1 MNKDSIRKWGV
12 IGFIILAI
20 IVEIFRPKTFEVVGI
35 GEGFHGPITVKMRVK
50 KDGEKYKILD
60 VIVEHKDS
68 PEIAGPIVEELKR
81 RILSKQ
87 TPDVDGY
94 AGSSYTSRGVLQGA
108 KKAYEKLK

>member
-20 IVEIFRPKTFEVVGI
+20 IVEIVRPKTIEVVGT
-35 GEGFHGPITVKMRVK
+35 GEGFHGPIIVKMRVRK
-50 KDGEKYKILD
+50 EGGNYKILD
-60 VIVEHKDS
+60 IEVNHKDS

-81 RILSKQ
+81 RILLKQ
-87 TPDVDGY
+87 NPNVDGY

-108 KKAYEKLK
+108 KQAYGKLK